1 MVHVV
6 MFKRREQP
14 GWLAIV
20 PRKQCVEFAHVVRGG
35 ERPVV
40 TLLES
45 TARAGNSDT
54 EALLRARK
62 ALKLQNYRCT
72 TWVEPGAYQ
81 MIQVGKPNVPDAEL
95 RAALR
100 WSVKDSLDFPVEQAL
115 IDVLP
120 IPTDGMPPGR
130 DAMALV
136 IAAKRQPLA
145 DRIQA
150 FQHAHMSLQVIDV
163 LEAAQRN
170 IAALFET
177 KDRGLAML
185 GFHENGGLLTFTRN
199 GELYGLRHIE
209 ADLATLA
216 NPEQRESAF
225 ERIGLELQ
233 RSLDG
238 FDRQFSQVPLQRVL
252 IAGHPAAEALCN
264 YLKDNIYLPV
274 EVADLSTVIEAG
286 PYSPLVDVSEQ
297 WAWYVSIGMA
307 LRVEE
312 PPKAAA

>member
-1 MVHVV
+1 

-35 ERPVV
+35 ERPALKLLASTPRDGTETN
-40 TLLES
+40 TL
-45 TARAGNSDT
+45 AH
-54 EALLRARK
+54 ARK
-62 ALKLQNYRCT
+62 ALGLQHYRCT
-72 TWVEPGAYQ
+72 TWIDPGAYQ
-81 MIQVGKPNVPDAEL
+81 MVQVQAPKVPPAEL

-130 DAMALV
+130 DALALV
-136 IAAKRQPLA
+136 VAARRQALA
-145 DRIQA
+145 DRVQA
-150 FQHAHMSLQVIDV
+150 FQHAHLSLHVIDV

-170 IAALFET
+170 VAALFET
-177 KDRGLAML
+177 PGRGLAL
-185 GFHENGGLLTFTRN
+185 LSFHESGGLLTFTRG
-199 GELYGLRHIE
+199 GELYGLRHIDANLSVL
-209 ADLATLA
+209 ADP
-216 NPEQRESAF
+216 NQRETAF

-252 IAGHPAAEALCN
+252 IAGHPAAAALGN
-264 YLKDNIYLPV
+264 YLKDNLYLPV
-274 EVADLSTVIEAG
+274 DVADLGSVLDFG
-286 PYSPLVDVSEQ
+286 PHADSLQEVNKQS
-297 WAWYVSIGMA
+297 AWYTAIGMA
-307 LRVEE
+307 LRSETDD
-312 PPKAAA
+312 KAAA